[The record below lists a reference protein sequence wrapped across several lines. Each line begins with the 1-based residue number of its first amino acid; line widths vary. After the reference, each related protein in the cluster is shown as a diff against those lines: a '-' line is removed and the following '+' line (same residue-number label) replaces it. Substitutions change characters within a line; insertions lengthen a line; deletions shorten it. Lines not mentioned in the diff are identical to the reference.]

1 MAAKILVL
9 IFVKVQANESRVQI
23 RRKFKIHLDGAR
35 GLPPK
40 VTLLYFFVLWRIL
53 KKLKLYYEGK
63 ILRTEKCLRNEFYVI
78 FWGFFSFWVKW

>member
-40 VTLLYFFVLWRIL
+40 VTFFLFFVLWRIL
-53 KKLKLYYEGK
+53 E
-63 ILRTEKCLRNEFYVI
+63 ILNFITREKFYVRKSVYVM
-78 FWGFFSFWVKW
+78 SFM